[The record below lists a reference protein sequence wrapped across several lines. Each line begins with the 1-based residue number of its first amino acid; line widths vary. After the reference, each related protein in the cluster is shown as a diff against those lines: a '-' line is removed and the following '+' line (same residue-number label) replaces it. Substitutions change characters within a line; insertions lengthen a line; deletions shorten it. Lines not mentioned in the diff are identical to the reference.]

1 MSSPKI
7 SSVNPATGDLLAS
20 FRCASELD
28 VQDAV
33 GRARRAQP
41 DWHLLGLRR
50 RIELIREF
58 QKLLNENKAH
68 IARLISQEVGKP
80 YAEALS
86 TEVLVV
92 LDAARF
98 LVENAFALLGDKYLA
113 HGSWM
118 TKSKRG
124 WIRREPLGVIG
135 IISPWNYPFSTPA
148 IEALTALVA
157 GNSVVLKPSEFT
169 SLCALELESLL
180 TRAGTAKDVLQV
192 VLGDGATG
200 TALVSSAIDKVV
212 FTGSVQ
218 TGKQVA
224 RRAADRLLPT
234 LLELGGKDPML
245 VLADADVDV
254 ASSGALWGAFMNA
267 GQTCLSVERCYVH
280 RKIYDRFVGLCAE
293 KTRRL
298 KIGNGLD
305 SQTDIGPL
313 IHEAQ
318 LRLVESHVID
328 AQARGA
334 RVIVGGKRLP
344 ELGANFYSPTILI
357 DVSQQMRVMRE
368 ETFGPVLPIMPFESE
383 EQAVQLANDS
393 EFGLAASVWTRD
405 RRRGEKIAA
414 KIAAGSIM
422 INDVISCY
430 GISEAPHGG
439 VKASGI
445 GRTHGSFG
453 LEEMVG
459 IKYVDSD
466 LLPSLKKLWWY
477 GYGPEFAG
485 YMEQL
490 TDLMF
495 SRRRLKRLRAA
506 VGSVRLVRRK
516 GRL

>member
-1 MSSPKI
+1 
-7 SSVNPATGDLLAS
+7 
-20 FRCASELD
+20 
-28 VQDAV
+28 
-33 GRARRAQP
+33 
-41 DWHLLGLRR
+41 
-50 RIELIREF
+50 
-58 QKLLNENKAH
+58 
-68 IARLISQEVGKP
+68 
-80 YAEALS
+80 
-86 TEVLVV
+86 
-92 LDAARF
+92 
-98 LVENAFALLGDKYLA
+98 
-113 HGSWM
+113 
-118 TKSKRG
+118 
-124 WIRREPLGVIG
+124 
-135 IISPWNYPFSTPA
+135 
-148 IEALTALVA
+148 
-157 GNSVVLKPSEFT
+157 
-169 SLCALELESLL
+169 
-180 TRAGTAKDVLQV
+180 
-192 VLGDGATG
+192 
-200 TALVSSAIDKVV
+200 
-212 FTGSVQ
+212 
-218 TGKQVA
+218 
-224 RRAADRLLPT
+224 
-234 LLELGGKDPML
+234 
-245 VLADADVDV
+245 
-254 ASSGALWGAFMNA
+254 
-267 GQTCLSVERCYVH
+267 
-280 RKIYDRFVGLCAE
+280 
-293 KTRRL
+293 
-298 KIGNGLD
+298 
-305 SQTDIGPL
+305 
-313 IHEAQ
+313 
-318 LRLVESHVID
+318 
-328 AQARGA
+328 
-334 RVIVGGKRLP
+334 
-344 ELGANFYSPTILI
+344 YSPTILI